1 MLSDFADWLSP
12 MLVKEL
18 RQGLKSWF
26 FVIGFILLHL
36 SLALLT
42 WLITEEGGDDRDMRT
57 AFWVIIAI
65 IMNGVIPFTGFGSL
79 HDERRGNTLDMLQ
92 LTRLSAWRIALGKWT
107 ALCGQILLIAT
118 TILPYFIVR
127 HFAGGISLP
136 LELIWFSFFV
146 LLALLTAGIVL
157 GVSWIPI
164 FLIRGLL
171 TLGIIG
177 GALALTIALAD
188 DVLAPLRYGI
198 DRIPDSE
205 FRWMVAGIL
214 VTAAWGVW
222 FFLDFGAS
230 QIAPISENRATPR
243 RIVNG
248 LVVVLGL
255 VLSFIIEPSQPAA
268 GMAITGM
275 TGAFLFFVSFF
286 AFAEPN
292 RPIPPVVQPFERKG
306 RLAMLAGRLLYPG
319 WAPALFWFCLL
330 LIPGTA
336 IFGWHFMRYVNHM
349 SSRYSYYMNVD
360 HQVQYVT
367 LTWLAFVGGLFAATG
382 IMLLLRKK
390 RPVNLGWLTLVT
402 LLMLLL
408 QLMLFATSFTRPLR
422 HAHWAGMFSPS
433 MAIPSAVAL
442 ETQIRRNE
450 DLYSRP
456 YDHTDWQRR
465 YAIIQ
470 ERAFQA
476 VRPVLFLS
484 AACTVFWF
492 LFLLLRAL
500 REIKLY
506 RAVEGELHAERLAE
520 NSQLQASAVQPG

>member
-1 MLSDFADWLSP
+1 MLADFGDWLSP

-36 SLALLT
+36 CLALLT
-42 WLITEEGGDDRDMRT
+42 WLMAEGGDDRDMRT
-57 AFWVIIAI
+57 AFWSIIGV
-65 IMNGVIPFTGFGSL
+65 IMNGVIPFTAFGSL

-136 LELIWFSFFV
+136 LELIWFSFYV
-146 LLALLTAGIVL
+146 LLALLTAAMAL

-171 TLGIIG
+171 TLAIVG
-177 GALALTIALAD
+177 GAVALTIAIAD
-188 DVLAPLRYGI
+188 DILAPLRYGI
-198 DRIPDSE
+198 DRIPATE
-205 FRWMVAGIL
+205 FRWMVVGIL

-248 LVVVLGL
+248 LVVLLGL
-255 VLSFIIEPSQPAA
+255 TLSFIIEPTQPQA

-275 TGAFLFFVSFF
+275 TGLFLFFVSFF

-292 RPIPPVVQPFERKG
+292 RAIPPVVQPFERKG
-306 RLAMLAGRLLYPG
+306 RLARLSGWVLYPG

-336 IFGWHFMRYVNHM
+336 IFGWHFQRYLNRIAGYGH
-349 SSRYSYYMNVD
+349 SFYTSPERQY
-360 HQVQYVT
+360 QYVIVG
-367 LTWLAFVGGLFAATG
+367 WLAFVGGLFAATG

-390 RPVNLGWLTLVT
+390 RPVHLGWLTLVT
-402 LLMLLL
+402 LLMLMV
-408 QLMLFATSFTRPLR
+408 QIMLFATSFTRPLR
-422 HAHWAGMFSPS
+422 HAHWAGLFSPS
-433 MAIPSAVAL
+433 MALPCAVAI
-442 ETQIRRNE
+442 ESQVRRDSDYFRSSGSPE
-450 DLYSRP
+450 
-456 YDHTDWQRR
+456 DWQRR
-465 YAIIQ
+465 FQ
-470 ERAFQA
+470 SSREQTTRA
-476 VRPVLFLS
+476 VWPVIAL
-484 AACTVFWF
+484 AAASTAFWF
-492 LFLLLRAL
+492 LFLLVRAL
-500 REIKLY
+500 REMKLY
-506 RAVEGELHAERLAE
+506 RAVEEELHAERLAE
-520 NSQLQASAVQPG
+520 SAATAAGSPPQA